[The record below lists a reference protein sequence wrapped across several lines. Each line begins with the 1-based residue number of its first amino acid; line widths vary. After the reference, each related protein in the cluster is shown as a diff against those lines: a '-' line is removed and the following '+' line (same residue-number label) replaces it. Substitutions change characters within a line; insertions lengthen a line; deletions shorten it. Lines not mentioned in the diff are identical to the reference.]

1 MILSLFFYLFETP
14 SMEKQRPSGPQSS
27 KQLISPQK
35 KDELQSDH
43 VHTSQRLIRKKNVQG
58 KKRKKRKGKYYNNKK
73 TKNKAMV
80 FRERKKSR
88 IFKTRRYFVSVAG
101 EDGIPLSL
109 CLSQGCFIS
118 LLTKENELYCRAT
131 RRIMFVGQV
140 TFPHYWHDRVSLG
153 DIYYFSLNF

>member
-43 VHTSQRLIRKKNVQG
+43 VHTSQRLIRKKMYRVKKG
-58 KKRKKRKGKYYNNKK
+58 KKEKENTTTTKKQR
-73 TKNKAMV
+73 TKQWFLEK
-80 FRERKKSR
+80 ERKSR